1 LAAAAT
7 AVAVS
12 VVGAACGTPS
22 EERVGRTS
30 SASTVG
36 GCTCVTSGTC
46 SDETFSNVPAD
57 GAYYI
62 TTFGG
67 GADTQPMACG
77 GTADGTWAYVADEAR
92 FGCGAKLQISAN
104 GKSCIAQVADC
115 GPNRCVELAA
125 ANDGCA
131 NNYPII
137 DASPFIT
144 QYLFGTTSSG
154 WSDHTAVTAVLVDSS
169 TAIGC
174 PGGPVNTPPDA
185 GPSSSSSGSGSGSSS
200 GSGGSSGGGSDG
212 GGTGGSSGGGGTGSS
227 GGGSGGTSSGSSG
240 AGSSSGS
247 SGGVASSSGSAGDDG
262 GNGSSPSS
270 SDFGQTGSGAG
281 CSAGGDGHADTVLV
295 LAIATMT
302 LAGISRRR
310 RSRPTP

>member
-1 LAAAAT
+1 MRFASLAAAAI

-12 VVGAACGTPS
+12 IVSAACGTPS
-22 EERVGRTS
+22 SSEERFGRTS

-46 SDETFSNVPAD
+46 TDETFADVPAD

-104 GKSCIAQVADC
+104 GKSCVAQVADC
-115 GPNRCVELAA
+115 GPNRCVEQAA
-125 ANDGCA
+125 ANNGCGT
-131 NNYPII
+131 NYPII

-144 QYLFGTTSSG
+144 QYLFGITSSG
-154 WSDHTAVTAVLVDSS
+154 WSDHTAITAVPVDSS
-169 TAIGC
+169 TAVGC
-174 PGGPVNTPPDA
+174 PGGPVNMPLDA
-185 GPSSSSSGSGSGSSS
+185 GSSSSSGSGSSSGGSGSGS
-200 GSGGSSGGGSDG
+200 GAGSGGSSGATGSG
-212 GGTGGSSGGGGTGSS
+212 SGAAGSSGGSSSGVASGS
-227 GGGSGGTSSGSSG
+227 GGG
-240 AGSSSGS
+240 
-247 SGGVASSSGSAGDDG
+247 GDDG
-262 GNGSSPSS
+262 GGPPPSG
-270 SDFGQTGSGAG
+270 SDFGQTGSSAG
-281 CSAGGDGHADTVLV
+281 CSAGGDGRADTVFV
-295 LAIATMT
+295 LAIATIA

-310 RSRPTP
+310 RSQSNP